1 MKERKQAKCNK
12 VANKWVKYYG
22 AKCTDTCC
30 ISIAIWS
37 LISVSCRCGRCA
49 AAAAAPLSI
58 SFKSVEWMAS
68 LLVAFSFPRT
78 QKHRLVCV
86 FTHADLAVAFFLR
99 HHLVFLSR
107 NWCNRGSNNY
117 MSIFSM
123 FFLTCTISHV
133 LAINRDYCMLPFLF
147 QPGRYNIFI
156 CYNFFLQYEF
166 FFFDWN
172 TMTAMNSITNS
183 SVFFLFLNI
192 PFSISSNIFNKQ
204 QYNII

>member
-1 MKERKQAKCNK
+1 MN
-12 VANKWVKYYG
+12 G
-22 AKCTDTCC
+22 FTSCC
-30 ISIAIWS
+30 ILLSANTEASTCLWFHTRGSRCSI
-37 LISVSCRCGRCA
+37 
-49 AAAAAPLSI
+49 
-58 SFKSVEWMAS
+58 
-68 LLVAFSFPRT
+68 
-78 QKHRLVCV
+78 
-86 FTHADLAVAFFLR
+86 FLC

-156 CYNFFLQYEF
+156 CYNFFCNMNF
-166 FFFDWN
+166 FCFDWN

-183 SVFFLFLNI
+183 SVFFCFWTF
-192 PFSISSNIFNKQ
+192 PFRFHQTFSTNNN
-204 QYNII
+204 NII

>member
-49 AAAAAPLSI
+49 AAPLSI

-86 FTHADLAVAFFLR
+86 FTHADLAVAFFYAIIWFS
-99 HHLVFLSR
+99 LVETDAIAAPIITWAFFRCFFSLAPYHMYLLLIEIIACYHFFS
-107 NWCNRGSNNY
+107 NLVDIIYLFATTFFCN
-117 MSIFSM
+117 M
-123 FFLTCTISHV
+123 
-133 LAINRDYCMLPFLF
+133 
-147 QPGRYNIFI
+147 
-156 CYNFFLQYEF
+156 NFFSSIEIPWLRWIQLQIRVF
-166 FFFDWN
+166 FFVFEHSLFDF
-172 TMTAMNSITNS
+172 IKH
-183 SVFFLFLNI
+183 F
-192 PFSISSNIFNKQ
+192 Q
-204 QYNII
+204 QTTI